1 MSSQSLTAAPVDQ
14 LQPPAPSPG
23 RPRVWP
29 AVALVGLYWAF
40 FFASPLLGLTMF
52 PGFLARM
59 AAGLLLALAFS
70 LWWSFNRGIPRRDR
84 LVGFAGVVLGGVAA
98 ALLSDRTVPAMIL
111 VLMGLPLAFTAWAV
125 WLVVA
130 RRFSARTRLR
140 GVLAALALVW
150 GAFLVIRM
158 QGLGGEGRPE
168 VYWRW
173 SPTPED
179 LYLQKRAAEGWNVV
193 KLETT
198 LTPRHGDW
206 PGFRG
211 PQRDGVVRG
220 VRIATDWSATP
231 PTPAWKRLIG
241 PAWSS
246 VVIVGDRL
254 FTQEQVGEFEAVV
267 CLDAATGREVWSHQD
282 RARWHDGQADAG
294 PRATPTFADGRLYA
308 LGATGI
314 LNCLDAVT
322 GERKW
327 SRNLA
332 TDAGAKAPVWGF
344 GSSPLVV
351 NDLVIV
357 FAGGEG
363 GKSLLAY
370 NARTG
375 GSPVW
380 TAPAGSFS
388 YSSPQLAWLEG
399 KPQVLFL
406 GDRGLTAFDPATGS
420 VLWEHRIPSGG
431 PGLPRTIQ
439 PHRVGDTQFLIG
451 SEADFGTALID
462 VQRDGGAWTTTQR
475 WAARALKPSFNDFVV
490 SDGSVYGFDGAIFC
504 CLDLKSGKRRWKD
517 GRYGHG
523 QVLLLAEQRLLLVV
537 TEQGEAVLLA
547 ANPERHEELGRFQA
561 VEGKTWNHP
570 VIAHGRLYVR
580 NAREI
585 ACYEL
590 KPGTEQGK

>member
-14 LQPPAPSPG
+14 IQPPAPSPE

-29 AVALVGLYWAF
+29 AVVLVGLFWAF
-40 FFASPLLGLTMF
+40 FFASPWLGLTMF

-59 AAGLLLALAFS
+59 AAGLLLALLFS
-70 LWWSFNRGIPRRDR
+70 LWWSFNRGIPLRDR
-84 LVGFAGVVLGGVAA
+84 LLGFAAVALGGVAA
-98 ALLSDRTVPAMIL
+98 ALLSDRTVPLMIL
-111 VLMGLPLAFTAWAV
+111 VLMGLPLAFTAWAA

-130 RRFSARTRLR
+130 RKFSARTRRR
-140 GVLAALALVW
+140 GVVAALALAW
-150 GAFLVIRM
+150 GAFLVVRT
-158 QGLGGEGRPE
+158 QGLGGEGQPE
-168 VYWRW
+168 IYWRW

-179 LYLQKRAAEGWNVV
+179 LYLQKRAAEGWNVA
-193 KLETT
+193 KLETA

-211 PQRDGVVRG
+211 PQHDGVVRG

-231 PTPAWKRLIG
+231 PTRVWKRLIG

-254 FTQEQVGEFEAVV
+254 FTQEQLGEFEAVV
-267 CLDAATGREVWSHQD
+267 CLDAATGHEVWSHQD
-282 RARWHDGQADAG
+282 RARWYDGQADYG
-294 PRATPTFADGRLYA
+294 PRATPTFADGRVYA

-322 GERKW
+322 GARKW
-327 SRNLA
+327 SRNLT
-332 TDAGAKAPVWGF
+332 TDAGTKAPVWGF

-351 NDLVIV
+351 NDVVVV

-380 TAPAGSFS
+380 AAPAGSFS
-388 YSSPQLAWLEG
+388 YSSPQLAWLES

-420 VLWEHRIPSGG
+420 VLWEHRVPSAG

-462 VQRDGGAWTTTQR
+462 VRRDGGAWTATQR

-490 SDGSVYGFDGAIFC
+490 SGESIYGFDRDIFC

-523 QVLLLAEQRLLLVV
+523 QVLLLAEQRVLLVV

-561 VEGKTWNHP
+561 IKGKTWNHP

-590 KPGTEQGK
+590 KPGTESK